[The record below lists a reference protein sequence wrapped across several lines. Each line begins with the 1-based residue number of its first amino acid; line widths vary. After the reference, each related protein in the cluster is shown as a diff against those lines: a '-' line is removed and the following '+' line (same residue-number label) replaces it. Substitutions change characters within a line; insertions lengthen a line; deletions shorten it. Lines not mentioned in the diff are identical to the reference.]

1 MYSIPIPYR
10 LLLLSQKY
18 HEKCNLVINCLCTV
32 VVVGGGGGVVVV
44 IIVVPVGGGADVGSG
59 PITRQQVRCCLHQQ
73 QPDHPPQHP
82 HQRVLHHRQ
91 SAR

>member
-1 MYSIPIPYR
+1 MLKVRSVSNFMDPSLIGLQKR
-10 LLLLSQKY
+10 LFCGKLGG
-18 HEKCNLVINCLCTV
+18 ENGIACVA
-32 VVVGGGGGVVVV
+32 GGGSDDRAGA
-44 IIVVPVGGGADVGSG
+44 VP
-59 PITRQQVRCCLHQQ
+59 RQQVRCCLHQQ